1 MRFAP
6 ILLAL
11 AAICPAVAQEGGA
24 PDQKAQLKELE
35 GKMKAIRETT
45 IKGDEELAKLKS
57 AADEAKKAYEGAVEQ
72 KLAGNEEYSAL
83 KAQVAEMKGKKDEKK
98 KEEKKEEA
106 PKPEAPKSE

>member
-1 MRFAP
+1 MRLAP
-6 ILLAL
+6 LLIAL
-11 AAICPAVAQEGGA
+11 AALSPAFAQEGGA

-72 KLAGNEEYSAL
+72 KLAANEEYSAL
-83 KAQVAEMKGKKDEKK
+83 KAQVAELKGK
-98 KEEKKEEA
+98 KEEKKEKKDEA